1 MGLADTLAT
10 PPRRARKGPQ
20 CLTCRLAGMLTGDE
34 QVAFRAA
41 VADPRWES
49 KALADAMQAE
59 GFDLTEYSIARH
71 RRRVCVGAR

>member
-1 MGLADTLAT
+1 
-10 PPRRARKGPQ
+10 
-20 CLTCRLAGMLTGDE
+20 MLTGDE

-71 RRRVCVGAR
+71 RRRDCVGAR